1 MTGGRDG
8 ILAGVKVVEL
18 AQNAAVPHCGRLL
31 AGLGADVV
39 KVEPPQGDAMRH
51 VSGLAP
57 NESRAF
63 AVINPGKR
71 GITVDL
77 GSPSAGPVVDAL
89 FAWADVALVAFKLPD
104 LARYGIDWE
113 HARTIN
119 PRLVHL
125 THSPMG
131 PKGPDADLGGYDPLV
146 QGRSGLGFMMNR
158 AGATAPQPTRPA
170 INDFSTGFTSAFA
183 VMAGL
188 RHRDLTG
195 EGQRVDS
202 SLLGTAISLGTPVLG
217 SFPVD
222 REALD
227 ELDADLAA
235 LQAAGVDFES
245 RREVYDSRMQPAGG
259 AFLLYFRHY
268 QTADG
273 LISVGG
279 MSQHLWTRFH
289 EATGLPRPTTS
300 DPTEAS
306 FVELVGA
313 ANELFATRPTAEWLE
328 LLRAAGYPASP
339 YHLPHEAVRDPQVMA
354 NDFVVDLEHPTIGPY
369 RTTGMPVQFEKAP
382 ASISGPSPGLGE
394 HTLEVMAEIGFDQDE
409 VRSLVE
415 GGTIRSAPVD

>member
-1 MTGGRDG
+1 MTGGRDA

-63 AVINPGKR
+63 AVIP
-71 GITVDL
+71 
-77 GSPSAGPVVDAL
+77 
-89 FAWADVALVAFKLPD
+89 
-104 LARYGIDWE
+104 
-113 HARTIN
+113 
-119 PRLVHL
+119 
-125 THSPMG
+125 
-131 PKGPDADLGGYDPLV
+131 
-146 QGRSGLGFMMNR
+146 
-158 AGATAPQPTRPA
+158 PA

-227 ELDADLAA
+227 ELDADLAV

-339 YHLPHEAVRDPQVMA
+339 YHLPHEAIRAPHHRPIPHHRDAGAVREGTGL
-354 NDFVVDLEHPTIGPY
+354 DLGAQSRAGRAHP
-369 RTTGMPVQFEKAP
+369 
-382 ASISGPSPGLGE
+382 
-394 HTLEVMAEIGFDQDE
+394 
-409 VRSLVE
+409 RSH
-415 GGTIRSAPVD
+415 GRDRFRSR